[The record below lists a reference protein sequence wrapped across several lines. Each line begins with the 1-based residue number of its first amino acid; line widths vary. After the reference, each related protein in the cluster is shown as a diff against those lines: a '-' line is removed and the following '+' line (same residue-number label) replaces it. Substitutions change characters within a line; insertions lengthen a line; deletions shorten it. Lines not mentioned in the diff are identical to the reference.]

1 MGNFEI
7 DDEQLFDS
15 LKNEDLYYNKD
26 KELKND
32 INYQNSKINNFNHL
46 FKIHDIL
53 IRNVWFS
60 HGEKT
65 TNEQVPYK
73 HYIY

>member
-26 KELKND
+26 KEIKND
-32 INYQNSKINNFNHL
+32 IN
-46 FKIHDIL
+46 
-53 IRNVWFS
+53 
-60 HGEKT
+60 
-65 TNEQVPYK
+65 
-73 HYIY
+73 

>member
-53 IRNVWFS
+53 IRNGWFS
-60 HGEKT
+60 HGGC
-65 TNEQVPYK
+65 
-73 HYIY
+73 I